1 MVQRGYEALSSSA
14 SMNPVEGISEHA
26 QTAAHSPGSNGDG
39 MASHSTAHHHSGRP
53 LSLSQLSK
61 ASGGAA
67 AATAGN
73 TTSTNE
79 KAKGKDT
86 GKGGDDQ
93 EKKE

>member
-26 QTAAHSPGSNGDG
+26 QTAAYGPGSDGDG

-53 LSLSQLSK
+53 LSLSQLNT
-61 ASGGAA
+61 SGGAA

>member
-1 MVQRGYEALSSSA
+1 MSPA
-14 SMNPVEGISEHA
+14 EGISEHA
-26 QTAAHSPGSNGDG
+26 QTAAHSPGSDGDG

-61 ASGGAA
+61 GEPSTSKGAA

>member
-1 MVQRGYEALSSSA
+1 
-14 SMNPVEGISEHA
+14 MNMAESVSEHA
-26 QTAAHSPGSNGDG
+26 QTAAHSPGSDGDG

-53 LSLSQLSK
+53 LSLSQLSAPSTSK
-61 ASGGAA
+61 GAA

>member
-1 MVQRGYEALSSSA
+1 
-14 SMNPVEGISEHA
+14 MNPAETAAEHA
-26 QTAAHSPGSNGDG
+26 QTAAHSPGSDGGG

-61 ASGGAA
+61 AEPSASKGAA